1 MSVTLAALLAAAT
14 LTVPPASFLD
24 QHDPIWEVAP
34 ARWLE
39 GIPLANGDMGA
50 LIWGDGAPLK
60 ITLDKYDAWETREK
74 PLDGVTYARI
84 RELVEAGKR
93 EEAEQIMRTERIY
106 GADPHP
112 TRLPMPRLEVDFGG
126 PVQWSDARLRL
137 RDATVSQRL
146 SVEGELL
153 AVTTCVNA
161 ERNVLSML
169 LEGAAASKAAFKVS
183 LDHLD
188 AGAADTLKRWGY
200 SAPEKTTS
208 VDGGSF
214 VQRTPAGLV
223 YALAWQRTAVR
234 DDRTL
239 FLLSIM
245 SLNDAPD
252 PLAAARQAIQTFDSA
267 AQAAH
272 TNWWED
278 FWSQSYLTIPDAR
291 LEALY
296 YIEMYK
302 LACSS
307 RPDGLPVT
315 LQGLWTLDGGM
326 PPWAG
331 DYHLDMNVQQSYWP
345 IYTANRLE
353 LGEPLYRT
361 FSECIPRWQKQCQEF
376 FEFDGLWSGCAIG
389 PKGERIFGY
398 SGVELWPGNAAW
410 LAHHYWLHF
419 LYSQDM
425 TFLREEAL
433 PMIKGC
439 FQTYANLLEPGDDGK
454 LHIPLSY
461 SPEYYEGSFDAYA
474 KDPNCDLALI
484 RFLGDAI
491 LESNAILGS
500 EDELTARVNDVLA
513 NLTPYVLNGN
523 KLMVSANT
531 PLAHS
536 HRHHS
541 HLMAI
546 HPLGLITLDGTDE
559 DRAII
564 RDSLY
569 EIRVKG
575 TGEWT
580 GWAFPWMSLI
590 ASRAGYGNMAW
601 QMLDMYANAFIK
613 TNTFHVNGDPRIF
626 GVSLFTYEP
635 MTLEAGFGS
644 AAATM
649 EMLLQSWGGRIRLFP
664 SMPDRWNDAYF
675 ENLRTE
681 GAFVVTA
688 KLENGEVVG
697 AVIASEAGLPCE
709 VVNPFGDAKVVVT
722 RMDADGTSQTLDG
735 KVVRFE
741 TEPGGRYLVVKEGS
755 SVTAEAPAPPV
766 FERTGLDRNFFGLK
780 VHSRF

>member
-1 MSVTLAALLAAAT
+1 MSASIATLLALASVAM
-14 LTVPPASFLD
+14 PPTSFLD
-24 QHDPIWEVAP
+24 QHDPIWEVAS

-74 PLDGVTYARI
+74 PLDGVTYGKI
-84 RELVEAGKR
+84 RELVEGNKR
-93 EEAEQIMRTERIY
+93 EEAEQVMRTERIY
-106 GADPHP
+106 GDGPRP

-126 PVQWSDARLRL
+126 PVQWSDARLHL
-137 RDATVSQRL
+137 RDATASLRL
-146 SVEGELL
+146 SVDGSLL
-153 AVTTCVNA
+153 AVTARVNA
-161 ERNVLSML
+161 ERNVLSLL
-169 LEGAAASKAAFKVS
+169 LEGAAATKATFKAS

-188 AGAADTLKRWGY
+188 PGAKDTLKRWGY
-200 SAPEKTTS
+200 PDPETTS
-208 VDGGSF
+208 DDSGGTF
-214 VQRTPAGLV
+214 VQHTPAGLV
-223 YALAWQRTAVR
+223 YALAWKRVVSR
-234 DDRTL
+234 DDRVQL
-239 FLLSIM
+239 LLSIE
-245 SLNDAPD
+245 SSNDAAD
-252 PLAAARQAIQTFDSA
+252 PLAAAQDAINSFGDLSEV
-267 AQAAH
+267 AH
-272 TNWWED
+272 ANWWEEY
-278 FWSQSYLTIPDAR
+278 WKRSYLTIPDAR
-291 LEALY
+291 LESLY

-307 RPDGLPVT
+307 RPGKLPIT

-345 IYTANRLE
+345 IYTANRLD

-361 FSECIPRWQKQCQEF
+361 FTACIPRWQKQCQEF
-376 FEFDGLWSGCAIG
+376 FGFDGLWSGCAIG
-389 PKGERIFGY
+389 PHGERIYGY

-410 LAHHYWLHF
+410 LAHQYWLHF
-419 LYSQDM
+419 LYSQDKA
-425 TFLREEAL
+425 FLREQAL

-461 SPEYYEGSFDAYA
+461 SPEYGEGGFDAYTR
-474 KDPNCDLALI
+474 DPNCDLALI
-484 RFLGDAI
+484 RFLGEAI
-491 LESNAILGS
+491 LKSNEVLGTD
-500 EDELTARVNDVLA
+500 DELTGRVSDVLA
-513 NLTPYVLNGN
+513 NLTPYVRSGN
-523 KLMVSANT
+523 RLMVSANT

-536 HRHHS
+536 HRHFS

-564 RDSLY
+564 RDSLH

-580 GWAFPWMSLI
+580 GWSFPWMSLI

-601 QMLDMYANAFIK
+601 EMLDLYANAFIK
-613 TNTFHVNGDPRIF
+613 PNTFHVNGDPRIF
-626 GVSLFTYEP
+626 GVSLFEYEP

-664 SMPDRWNDAYF
+664 TVPDRWHDAYF
-675 ENLRTE
+675 ENLRAE
-681 GAFVVTA
+681 GAFLVTG
-688 KLENGEVVG
+688 KLENGEVSG
-697 AVIASEAGLPCE
+697 AVITSDAGLSCE
-709 VVNPFGDAKVVVT
+709 LVNPFGDSKVVVT
-722 RMDADGTSQTLDG
+722 RIDQEQASQTLDG
-735 KVVRFE
+735 KVIRFE
-741 TEPGGRYLVVKEGS
+741 TVQGGRYLLTAESS
-755 SVTAEAPAPPV
+755 SVTADTIVPPE
-766 FERTGLDRNFFGLK
+766 FERTDQDRNFYGLK
-780 VHSRF
+780 ELPRF

>member
-1 MSVTLAALLAAAT
+1 MSTALASLIVIASAAM
-14 LTVPPASFLD
+14 PPVSFLD
-24 QHDPIWEVAP
+24 QHDPVWEKAP
-34 ARWLE
+34 VRWLE
-39 GIPLANGDMGA
+39 GIPLANGHMGA
-50 LIWGDGAPLK
+50 MIWGDGAPLK

-74 PLDGVTYARI
+74 PLDGITYARL
-84 RELVEAGKR
+84 RELVETAQRK
-93 EEAEQIMRTERIY
+93 EAEQIMRTEAIY
-106 GADPHP
+106 GDDPHP

-126 PVQWSDARLRL
+126 AVEWIDARLRL
-137 RDATVSQRL
+137 RDATVAQRL
-146 SVEGELL
+146 TVDNERTAMTSR
-153 AVTTCVNA
+153 VNA
-161 ERNVLSML
+161 ESNVLSLL
-169 LEGAAASKAAFKVS
+169 LEGGAAANATFRVS

-188 AGAADTLKRWGY
+188 AGAKETLKRWGY
-200 SAPEKTTS
+200 PEPEVS
-208 VDGGSF
+208 EDASGGSF

-223 YALAWQRTAVR
+223 YALAWQRLQVSG
-234 DDRTL
+234 DRVQ

-245 SLNDAPD
+245 SSNDAPD
-252 PLAAARQAIQTFDSA
+252 PLAAAQSALASFDDV
-267 AQAAH
+267 AQIAH
-272 TNWWED
+272 VNWWENY
-278 FWSQSYLTIPDAR
+278 WTRSYLTIPDAR
-291 LEALY
+291 FEALY

-307 RPDGLPVT
+307 RPGGLPVT

-353 LGEPLYRT
+353 LGEPLYRA
-361 FSECIPRWQKQCQEF
+361 FSECIPRWQEQCQEF
-376 FEFDGLWSGCAIG
+376 FGFDGLWSGCAIG
-389 PKGERIFGY
+389 PKGERIYGY

-419 LYSQDM
+419 LYSQDG
-425 TFLREEAL
+425 TFLRVQAL
-433 PMIKGC
+433 PMMKGC
-439 FQTYANLLEPGDDGK
+439 FLTYANLLEPGDDGK
-454 LHIPLSY
+454 LHVPLSY
-461 SPEYYEGSFDAYA
+461 SPEYGEGGFSAYT

-484 RFLGDAI
+484 RFLGNAI
-491 LESNAILGS
+491 LESNAILGT
-500 EDELTARVNDVLA
+500 EDELTGRVNEVLA
-513 NLTPYVLNGN
+513 NLTPYLRNGN
-523 KLMVSANT
+523 RLLVSADT

-546 HPLGLITLDGTDE
+546 HPLGLITLDGSDE

-564 RDSLY
+564 RDSLH

-580 GWAFPWMSLI
+580 GWAYPWMSLI

-613 TNTFHVNGDPRIF
+613 PNTFHVNGDPRIF
-626 GVSLFTYEP
+626 GVTLFDYEP

-664 SMPDRWNDAYF
+664 TMPDRWNDAYF
-675 ENLRTE
+675 ENLRAE

-688 KLENGEVVG
+688 KLEDDEVVG
-697 AVIASEAGLPCE
+697 AVIASEAGMPCE
-709 VVNPFGDAKVVVT
+709 IANPWPDAKVTVS
-722 RMDADGTSQTLDG
+722 RMDSDEPTQSLDG
-735 KVVRFE
+735 AIIQFK
-741 TEPGGRYLVVKEGS
+741 TNKGGRYFLTREGS
-755 SVTAEAPAPPV
+755 NTTADMLAPPK
-766 FERTGLDRNFFGLK
+766 FERTDQDRNFYGLK
-780 VHSRF
+780 HLPRF